1 MRDPGALD
9 GTSTNPF
16 EEGRSTGK
24 LRFPPQEAYGE

>member
-1 MRDPGALD
+1 MRDFGARD

-16 EEGRSTGK
+16 EEGRSTER